1 MVVLTVRGHHSSTAG
16 ETLNTMDQHDPVIRQ
31 GLVYEGACLWKVNKE
46 VGIVHVLNW
55 DAQVADPRC
64 GVVSRYGL
72 RSDRHDMGD
81 TAFGKSAR
89 RLSRLD
95 PGRSKVRRRVDDQL
109 SGTNLKNDGEA
120 RTFRGTICLR

>member
-1 MVVLTVRGHHSSTAG
+1 MN
-16 ETLNTMDQHDPVIRQ
+16 E
-31 GLVYEGACLWKVNKE
+31 E
-46 VGIVHVLNW
+46 VGVVDVLNW
-55 DAQVADPRC
+55 DTQVPYPRSR
-64 GVVSRYGL
+64 VVGRDRL